1 MRKGI
6 IAVLFFAVFGCSV
19 AVQAQKIGYTNS
31 AAILQEMADF
41 KAAQTTVETYRAQ
54 LQSQLEKRAT
64 DWQAKVQKYQQDA
77 NSGILTPVQM
87 KEQEAVLGQEQQAI
101 AQLEQELSVKL
112 GNKEAEVLQPILTK
126 LQSAIDQV
134 GQENGYDYI
143 LNADEFSGGIILYKK
158 PGDDVTAKV
167 KAKLGM

>member
-1 MRKGI
+1 MG
-6 IAVLFFAVFGCSV
+6 
-19 AVQAQKIGYTNS
+19 S
-31 AAILQEMADF
+31 AAG
-41 KAAQTTVETYRAQ
+41 VSCRAQ

-126 LQSAIDQV
+126 LQTAIDQV